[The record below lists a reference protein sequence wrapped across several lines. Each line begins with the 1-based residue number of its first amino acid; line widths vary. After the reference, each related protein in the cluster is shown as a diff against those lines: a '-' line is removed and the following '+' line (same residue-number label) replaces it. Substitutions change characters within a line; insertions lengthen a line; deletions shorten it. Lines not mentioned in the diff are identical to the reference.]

1 LLRFLGLADHSLLNL
16 KLDSRAVVIARG
28 MASADAR
35 GECKMRSSGS
45 GGIGLAIV
53 AAALVFLVGAGAAQ
67 AARVIDIGGTALQI
81 LNLELD
87 GEFYNVEFIFDS
99 ANNIYGLNPSTSD
112 LDFMSRSD
120 SDAAVVAINDAL
132 NQEGDI
138 INVNES
144 SSSLYTIPFVVDGQ
158 MMQRSVGFEGGA
170 NWVLWPDPS
179 NTLVSNL
186 GSYAKFTVV
195 PEPGTALL
203 MGLGLAGLGA
213 AGGRSRREERKA
225 TA

>member
-1 LLRFLGLADHSLLNL
+1 
-16 KLDSRAVVIARG
+16 
-28 MASADAR
+28 
-35 GECKMRSSGS
+35 MRSSGS

-81 LNLELD
+81 LSLELD
-87 GEFYNVEFIFDS
+87 GQFYDVEFIFDS
-99 ANNIYGLNPSTSD
+99 PNNIYGLNPSTSD

-120 SDAAVVAINDAL
+120 SDAAVEAINGAF
-132 NQEGDI
+132 NMEGDI
-138 INVNES
+138 HSVNES
-144 SSSLYTIPFVVDGQ
+144 SSFLYTVPFVVDDQ
-158 MMQRSVGFEGGA
+158 KMERSLGFEGEA
-170 NWVLWPDPS
+170 SWVRWPDPS
-179 NTLVSNL
+179 ATLVSNA

-213 AGGRSRREERKA
+213 AGGRSWREESKAPAYATLRRRLRRTLA
-225 TA
+225 TAPSRFDTPRPRSRRAGFGDSS

>member
-35 GECKMRSSGS
+35 GQCKMRSSGS
-45 GGIGLAIV
+45 GGMGLATL

-81 LNLELD
+81 LDLELD
-87 GEFYNVEFIFDS
+87 GQIYKVEFIFDN
-99 ANNIYGLNPSTSD
+99 ANNIYGSNPTTSD

-120 SDAAVVAINDAL
+120 SDAAVDAINGAL
-132 NQEGDI
+132 NLEGDI
-138 INVNES
+138 HSVNES
-144 SSSLYTIPFVVDGQ
+144 SSFLFTVPFVVDGQ
-158 MMQRSVGFEGGA
+158 MMERSVGFKNEA
-170 NWVLWPDPS
+170 NWLLWPDPS
-179 NTLVSNL
+179 NTLVSNA

-213 AGGRSRREERKA
+213 AGGRSRREESKA
-225 TA
+225 AA